1 MKKDNIK
8 ISYDSEADVMSWETT
23 QNGKID
29 YATEI
34 GNFIVH
40 FSKDNEPLLIEVLE
54 ASKILKKSEQEIEK
68 VREREFADVQ

>member
-23 QNGKID
+23 QKGKID

-40 FSKDNEPLLIEVLE
+40 FSKDNRPLLIEVLE
-54 ASKILKKSEQEIEK
+54 ASKILKKSEQKIEQA
-68 VREREFADVQ
+68 RERHLVGTR

>member
-8 ISYDSEADVMSWETT
+8 VSYDSEADVMSWETT

-34 GNFIVH
+34 GNFVVH
-40 FSKDNEPLLIEVLE
+40 FSKDNEPFLIEVLE
-54 ASKILKKSEQEIEK
+54 ASKILKKSEQEIKK